1 MAIAPSMQESEDIS
15 GYIEASYLDNDRLYL
30 VFSVNIDPDL
40 PPLPSDLSV
49 ITDGRRVGVAS
60 LDLQL
65 DGTQAVVVLLLETPL
80 SPNSSFVVQ
89 YSPTQWLM
97 CIEETGDAI
106 EAFDEEILP
115 QPIDSLDPEL
125 RSASHVESGV
135 QGLQQAVKAKTIEA
149 NIRSASEYRIQL
161 YINDGLDTTVPL
173 EISDFRAELED
184 RWLKITSAKYINST
198 IDGSSEIRLELS
210 EPMEQGGV
218 VQVGYRSPS
227 NRMRT
232 LDAEPIA
239 PFNVSS
245 NVGRTLSHQIHDD
258 EADLESVAVI
268 QGAGLA
274 ALDELKIASREVTE
288 QNLESKPDETEDA
301 VAESEDTV
309 AESEDTAAESEDTA
323 AESEDIAAESE
334 DIAAES
340 EDIAAESED
349 IAEASEDIVSELE
362 VEDLEGFSPEDMLEE
377 LDAISS
383 DLIDEDALV
392 ETEISDVEAESTV
405 AEQQEVTKP
414 CDAVVSIAREV
425 LSGATDDDHMP
436 VEAAE
441 MLSSP
446 RAETITEK
454 AARIQRALESKTVL
468 PVTKQ
473 PLTLATKLIY
483 VVPMVVFA
491 WLLIVVCIYVS
502 TIVFDLEFG
511 ASDDP
516 VPINA
521 IPSGMLHRETCSMKT
536 ADGSRYKGECLNGQR
551 EGQGVYTWATGNR
564 YDGNW
569 IAGERHGEGV
579 MEYSSGAIYQGGY
592 RAGLEHGIGTMA
604 WPNGAVY
611 EGGYSDG
618 KFHGKGVY
626 VSADGSRY
634 EGVFEKGSMT
644 QNGNCTKPG
653 GETSPGPCGS

>member
-1 MAIAPSMQESEDIS
+1 MAIAPSMQESEDLS
-15 GYIEASYLDNDRLYL
+15 GYIAASYLDNDRLYL

-49 ITDGRRVGVAS
+49 ITEGRRVGVAS

-80 SPNSSFVVQ
+80 SSESSFVVQ
-89 YSPTQWLM
+89 YRPTQWLM

-115 QPIDSLDPEL
+115 EPIESLDPAL
-125 RSASHVESGV
+125 RSTSQLESGA
-135 QGLQQAVKAKTIEA
+135 QGLPQTVTAKTIEA

-173 EISDFRAELED
+173 EVSDFRAELED
-184 RWLKITSAKYINST
+184 RWLKIASAKYINST

-245 NVGRTLSHQIHDD
+245 NVGRTLSHHIHDD

-274 ALDELKIASREVTE
+274 VLDELNIASLEATE
-288 QNLESKPDETEDA
+288 EHAESKSVELDDTVAAPEDA
-301 VAESEDTV
+301 VAEPDDVVAAPEDTSV
-309 AESEDTAAESEDTA
+309 
-323 AESEDIAAESE
+323 ESEDI
-334 DIAAES
+334 
-340 EDIAAESED
+340 
-349 IAEASEDIVSELE
+349 VLELE
-362 VEDLEGFSPEDMLEE
+362 VEDLEGFSPEGMLDE

-383 DLIDEDALV
+383 DLTSEDLLTAADSRDIGDELTLA
-392 ETEISDVEAESTV
+392 EPEEATAS
-405 AEQQEVTKP
+405 
-414 CDAVVSIAREV
+414 CDADADADAEPVVSIAREV
-425 LSGATDDDHMP
+425 LSGAADNDQMP
-436 VEAAE
+436 TIDPEILA
-441 MLSSP
+441 SS
-446 RAETITEK
+446 RAETIADK
-454 AARIQRALESKTVL
+454 AARIQRALESKTAL
-468 PVTKQ
+468 PVTKL
-473 PLTLATKLIY
+473 PLTLTTKLIY

-491 WLLIVVCIYVS
+491 WLIIVVCIYVS
-502 TIVFDLEFG
+502 TIVFDLNFG

-516 VPINA
+516 VPISA
-521 IPSGMLHRETCSMKT
+521 IPPGMSHRETCSMKT
-536 ADGSRYKGECLNGQR
+536 ADGSRYKGECLNGKR
-551 EGQGVYTWATGNR
+551 EGQGVYTWAAGNR
-564 YDGNW
+564 YEGNW
-569 IAGERHGEGV
+569 VAGERHGEGT

-611 EGGYSDG
+611 EGGYTDG

-634 EGVFEKGSMT
+634 EGMFEKGSMT
-644 QNGNCTKPG
+644 QNGNCTTPS
-653 GETSPGPCGS
+653 GETTPGPCGS

>member
-1 MAIAPSMQESEDIS
+1 MAIAQSMQESEDLS
-15 GYIEASYLDNDRLYL
+15 GYIAASYLDNDRLYL
-30 VFSVNIDPDL
+30 VFSVSIDPDL

-49 ITDGRRVGVAS
+49 VADGNRVGVVS
-60 LDLQL
+60 LDVQL
-65 DGTQAVVVLLLETPL
+65 DGKQAVVVLLLETPL
-80 SPNSSFVVQ
+80 SSGSSFIVH
-89 YSPTQWLM
+89 YEPTQWLM

-115 QPIDSLDPEL
+115 QPIESLDPGL
-125 RSASHVESGV
+125 RSKSQFESASSCS
-135 QGLQQAVKAKTIEA
+135 QQTVAAKTVEA

-173 EISDFRAELED
+173 EVSDFRAELED

-245 NVGRTLSHQIHDD
+245 NVGRTLTHQIHDD

-274 ALDELKIASREVTE
+274 ALDQLEVVSA
-288 QNLESKPDETEDA
+288 NPSIESKRLEPKVSVAEPEDIGSETKDVVEPEEIVTGIKDAVLETEDIVAETKDA
-301 VAESEDTV
+301 VAEL
-309 AESEDTAAESEDTA
+309 
-323 AESEDIAAESE
+323 
-334 DIAAES
+334 
-340 EDIAAESED
+340 
-349 IAEASEDIVSELE
+349 EDIVSEPEDIVAELE
-362 VEDLEGFSPEDMLEE
+362 VEELEGFSPEDMLDE
-377 LDAISS
+377 LDAISNELIGDDLLSTAEVGDIEGELVVLESEEATSSS
-383 DLIDEDALV
+383 DA
-392 ETEISDVEAESTV
+392 EAEV
-405 AEQQEVTKP
+405 
-414 CDAVVSIAREV
+414 VVSIAREV
-425 LSGATDDDHMP
+425 LSGATDNDQMP
-436 VEAAE
+436 PVDAA
-441 MLSSP
+441 MLAPP
-446 RAETITEK
+446 RAETIAEK
-454 AARIQRALESKTVL
+454 AARIQRALESKTAL

-473 PLTLATKLIY
+473 PLTLTTKLIY
-483 VVPMVVFA
+483 VVPIIVFA
-491 WLLIVVCIYVS
+491 WLIIVVCIYVS
-502 TIVFDLEFG
+502 TIVFDLDFG

-536 ADGSRYKGECLNGQR
+536 ADGSRYKGECLNGKR
-551 EGQGVYTWATGNR
+551 EGLGVYTWATGNR
-564 YDGNW
+564 YEGNW

-592 RAGLEHGIGTMA
+592 RAGLEHGVGTMA

-653 GETSPGPCGS
+653 GETSLGPCGA